1 MKRKISKSFFIVA
14 IASTFILG
22 SCKNDSQNS
31 VPRLFEE
38 NPATVT
44 WDTSKTDCID
54 TFAATVSVYDDSN
67 RRAGGAKLRE
77 QYKMAVKTVADKQY
91 VRFDFPAKEKVAA
104 KTVMSNG
111 TDTII
116 VDTKTN
122 QIEKRITASES
133 DLKLINDLGYI
144 ISQEN
149 FSKIDLS
156 RIKTEATKLALD
168 MSEDKSEKV
177 LSVSLPSKY
186 FSTDKEKRLST
197 KVSYDTTNELMET
210 VETVTE
216 MEDGSIVTVTTSPV
230 YEEIEDGL
238 IIKIG
243 QYSIIDKKSD
253 IRYEGLEDIEYFE
266 SLDDIPELSQDEYEQ
281 LVDAGNAVTIEDMPL
296 GDPADPGSIET
307 IIELYD
313 NIEINV
319 IDDSVFKLI
328 MEL

>member
-1 MKRKISKSFFIVA
+1 MKRKKIKKLFFAVISVTLIFV
-14 IASTFILG
+14 
-22 SCKNDSQNS
+22 SCSNEPQNS
-31 VPRLFEE
+31 VSQLFEE

-44 WDTSKTDCID
+44 WNTSKTDCID
-54 TFAATVSVYDDSN
+54 TFAATVSVYEDSN
-67 RRAGGAKLRE
+67 RRTGGAKLRE

-104 KTVMSNG
+104 KTVLSNG

-122 QIEKRITASES
+122 QIEKKLTASEA
-133 DLKLINDLGYI
+133 DLKVINDLGYI
-144 ISQEN
+144 ISQQN
-149 FSKIDLS
+149 LSKIDLS
-156 RIKTEATKLALD
+156 RIKTEAAKLALD
-168 MSEDKSEKV
+168 MIENKSEKV
-177 LSVSLPSKY
+177 LSVILPSKY

-197 KVSYDTTNELMET
+197 KVSYDTSNELMET

-216 MEDGSIVTVTTSPV
+216 MEDGSIVTVTTCPV
-230 YEEIEDGL
+230 YEEVEDGL

-253 IRYEGLEDIEYFE
+253 IRYEGFEDIEYFD

-281 LVDAGNAVTIEDMPL
+281 LADAGNAVTIENFPL
-296 GDPADPGSIET
+296 GDPSDPSSTET

-328 MEL
+328 MEI

>member
-1 MKRKISKSFFIVA
+1 MKRKISKTFFIVA

-31 VPRLFEE
+31 VPQLFEE

-54 TFAATVSVYDDSN
+54 TFAATVSVYEDSN
-67 RRAGGAKLRE
+67 RRTGGAKLRE
-77 QYKMAVKTVADKQY
+77 QYKMAVKTLADKQY

-104 KTVMSNG
+104 KTVLSNG

-122 QIEKRITASES
+122 QIEKKISASEA
-133 DLKLINDLGYI
+133 DFKLINDLGYI
-144 ISQEN
+144 ITQQN
-149 FSKIDLS
+149 LSKIDLS
-156 RIKTEATKLALD
+156 RIKNEAVKLALD
-168 MSEDKSEKV
+168 MTESKSDKV

-197 KVSYDTTNELMET
+197 KVCYDTTNELMET

-216 MEDGSIVTVTTSPV
+216 MEDGSIVTVTTCPV
-230 YEEIEDGL
+230 YEEVEDGL

-281 LVDAGNAVTIEDMPL
+281 LADAGNAVTIENFPL
-296 GDPADPGSIET
+296 GDPSDPSSTET

-319 IDDSVFKLI
+319 IDDSIFKLI

>member
-1 MKRKISKSFFIVA
+1 MKRKKLKSFFIVA
-14 IASTFILG
+14 ITLTFIFV
-22 SCKNDSQNS
+22 SCNNDSQNS
-31 VPRLFEE
+31 VPQLFEE

-44 WDTSKTDCID
+44 WNTSKTDCID
-54 TFAATVSVYDDSN
+54 TFAATVSVYEDSN
-67 RRAGGAKLRE
+67 RRTGGAKLRE
-77 QYKMAVKTVADKQY
+77 QYKMAVKTVDDKQY
-91 VRFDFPAKEKVAA
+91 VRFDFPAKEKIAA
-104 KTVMSNG
+104 KTVLSNG
-111 TDTII
+111 IDTII

-122 QIEKRITASES
+122 QIEKKITASEA
-133 DLKLINDLGYI
+133 DLKLIDDLGYI
-144 ISQEN
+144 ISQQN
-149 FSKIDLS
+149 LSRVDLS
-156 RIKTEATKLALD
+156 RIKAEASKLALD
-168 MSEDKSEKV
+168 TTESKFEKV

-197 KVSYDTTNELMET
+197 KVCYDSTNELMET

-216 MEDGSIVTVTTSPV
+216 MEDGSIVTVMTCPV
-230 YEEIEDGL
+230 YEEVEDGFL
-238 IIKIG
+238 IKVG

-253 IRYEGLEDIEYFE
+253 IRYEGLEDIDYYD

-281 LVDAGNAVTIEDMPL
+281 LADAGNAVSIENFPL
-296 GDPADPGSIET
+296 GDPSDPSSTET